1 MLRRHIWW
9 LAPLVG
15 AVVAGAVVAAVS
27 FGGGG
32 SSSSS
37 PPKTTRAHLRPAA
50 AALAFQQAIT
60 AVVHELSPSV
70 VQIQNRE
77 GLGSGVVF
85 DSNGDIVTNDHVVAG
100 GGPYTVTAGAHS
112 YGASLVGRFPL
123 DDLAVVRVSAARLIP
138 APFADSSRLDVGD
151 FAIAIGNPLGLRSSV
166 TDGIVSAFRQGV
178 SEGNGVALPLM
189 IQTSAAINPGNSGGA
204 LADLQGR
211 VIGIPTLAATDPE
224 LGGTAAPGIGFA
236 IPSNLVKDI
245 ATQLIRFGHVVNSHR
260 AYLGVQIGE
269 TNGAGV
275 LVQSVTPGGPAAKA
289 GLVPGD
295 LITSVDGSPT
305 PTLDDLTSVVSE
317 LRPGKTV
324 SLAVVTQHG
333 AHETLHLKLGTFP
346 GTG

>member
-9 LAPLVG
+9 LAPLAG

-27 FGGGG
+27 LGGG
-32 SSSSS
+32 SSSS
-37 PPKTTRAHLRPAA
+37 PPQTSHARLRPAA

-70 VQIQNRE
+70 VQIQTSS

-85 DSNGDIVTNDHVVAG
+85 DTQGDIVTNNHVVG
-100 GGPYTVTAGAHS
+100 TDTGSFTVTAGAHS
-112 YGASLVGRFPL
+112 YGATLVGRFAQ
-123 DDLAVVRVSAARLIP
+123 DDLAVVHVSNAHLTPAA
-138 APFADSSRLDVGD
+138 FADSSTLEVGD
-151 FAIAIGNPLGLRSSV
+151 VAIAIGNPLGLRSSV

-224 LGGTAAPGIGFA
+224 LGGSAAPGIGFA

-245 ATQLIRFGHVVNSHR
+245 ATQIIRFGHVTNSHR
-260 AYLGVQIGE
+260 AYLGVVIGD
-269 TNGAGV
+269 TNGLGV
-275 LVQSVTPGGPAAKA
+275 YVQSVTPGGPAAKA
-289 GLVPGD
+289 GLTPGD
-295 LITSVDGSPT
+295 VIASVNGQSTATVDEF
-305 PTLDDLTSVVSE
+305 TSVVSE
-317 LRPGKTV
+317 LKPGTTIALV
-324 SLAVVTQHG
+324 IDTQRG
-333 AHETLHLKLGTFP
+333 ERKTLHLKLGEFP
-346 GTG
+346 GS